1 MFMKYTRAASW
12 FTRVA
17 VWFLLMS
24 IGLLFTAA
32 AIELRHAPARNDNDD
47 DGQVMINHSVN
58 FG

>member
-1 MFMKYTRAASW
+1 MKYTRAASW
-12 FTRVA
+12 FTRAA